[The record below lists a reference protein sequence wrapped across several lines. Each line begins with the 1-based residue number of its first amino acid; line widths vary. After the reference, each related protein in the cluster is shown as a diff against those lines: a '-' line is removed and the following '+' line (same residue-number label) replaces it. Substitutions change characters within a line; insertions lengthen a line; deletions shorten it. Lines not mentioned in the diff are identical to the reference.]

1 MSGQQAIQDTAHN
14 AFEEAYSLLIS
25 EGDWKEVKKTEKGDV
40 VVTKKNSSGRPI
52 YRVKAVI
59 DVAPEKLIAEMK
71 AISKQTQWNKTLTK
85 LDVLSEVSEDVMV
98 TYQVT
103 TEGGAG
109 LVSARDFVLAIKR

>member
-1 MSGQQAIQDTAHN
+1 MSGQQAIQDSAHN
-14 AFEEAYSLLIS
+14 AFEDAYNLLIS
-25 EGDWKEVKKTEKGDV
+25 EGDWKEVKKTETGDT
-40 VVTKKNSSGRPI
+40 VVTKKNSSGKPI

-59 DVAPEKLIAEMK
+59 DCAPATLIAQMK
-71 AISKQTQWNKTLTK
+71 AVSKQTQWNKTLTK
-85 LDVLSEVSEDVMV
+85 CEVLSELSEDVMV